1 MHSAVL
7 ATLFLLSWTH
17 CWSLPLPSSD
27 DDDDLSEEDLEFAEH
42 YLKSYYHPVTLAGIL
57 KKSAVTST
65 VDRLREMQSFFGLEV
80 TGILDDP
87 TLDIMKK
94 PRCGVPD
101 VGEYSV
107 FPRTLKWSHTN
118 LTYRFFWRLHP
129 QQVEA
134 ELFLTKSFWPELP
147 NHVDAAYEHPSHDL
161 MFIFRG
167 RKFWALNGYDILE
180 GYPKKISDLGFPKEV
195 KRISAAVHLEDM
207 GKTLFFSGNQVW
219 RYDDANQTMDKDY
232 PRFIEEEFP
241 GIGDKVDAVYEKNGN
256 LESRAL
262 LRDLVTMKFLMLLVV
277 LQVSACGAIPINE
290 TEFAER
296 YLTKFYDLK
305 EDRIQKTKWKA
316 KRNLLEEKIQE
327 MQQFFGLKAT
337 GQLDSQTLMI
347 MHTPRCGVP
356 DVENLRELPGMQK
369 WTKHHLTYRIYNY
382 TPDMKRE
389 DVDRAFQKAF
399 RVWSDVTPLRF
410 RKIYTGQA
418 DIMILFASGAHG
430 DFSAFDGRGGTIA
443 HAFYPGPGIQ
453 GDAHFD
459 EAETWSKGSRD
470 DKYWLINNLVAQPHY
485 PRNISSLGFPAFVKN
500 IDAAIFD
507 PSHHKV
513 YFFSDRRYW
522 RYDVRKQ
529 SMDPTYPKL
538 ISLHFSGIKPKIDAG
553 FSFKDHCM
561 PDLDPSLE
569 TSTQRVTCSGG
580 NIRAGCTAK
589 GPRY

>member
-1 MHSAVL
+1 
-7 ATLFLLSWTH
+7 
-17 CWSLPLPSSD
+17 
-27 DDDDLSEEDLEFAEH
+27 
-42 YLKSYYHPVTLAGIL
+42 
-57 KKSAVTST
+57 
-65 VDRLREMQSFFGLEV
+65 
-80 TGILDDP
+80 
-87 TLDIMKK
+87 
-94 PRCGVPD
+94 
-101 VGEYSV
+101 
-107 FPRTLKWSHTN
+107 
-118 LTYRFFWRLHP
+118 
-129 QQVEA
+129 
-134 ELFLTKSFWPELP
+134 
-147 NHVDAAYEHPSHDL
+147 
-161 MFIFRG
+161 
-167 RKFWALNGYDILE
+167 
-180 GYPKKISDLGFPKEV
+180 
-195 KRISAAVHLEDM
+195 
-207 GKTLFFSGNQVW
+207 
-219 RYDDANQTMDKDY
+219 
-232 PRFIEEEFP
+232 
-241 GIGDKVDAVYEKNGN
+241 
-256 LESRAL
+256 
-262 LRDLVTMKFLMLLVV
+262 MKFLMLLVV

-459 EAETWSKGSRD
+459 EAETWSKGSRGTNLFLVAVHELGHSLGLRHSNNPNSVMYPSYSYVNPNTFRLPADDIQSIQSLYGSPVKNPPLRNPVIPSAATICQQSLSFDAVTTVGDKILFFKDRFVWWMLPGSPATVTSISSMWPTIPSGIQAAYEIKGRNQLFLFKD

-553 FSFKDHCM
+553 FSFKGHYYFFQGANQ
-561 PDLDPSLE
+561 LEYDPLSN
-569 TSTQRVTCSGG
+569 RVTKRLKSTSWFVCL
-580 NIRAGCTAK
+580 K
-589 GPRY
+589 